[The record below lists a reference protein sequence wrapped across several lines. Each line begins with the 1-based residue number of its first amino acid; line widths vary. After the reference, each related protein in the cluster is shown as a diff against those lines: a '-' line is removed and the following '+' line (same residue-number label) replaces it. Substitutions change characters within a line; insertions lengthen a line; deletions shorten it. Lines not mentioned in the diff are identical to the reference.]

1 MKVSIQDFKVALPSL
16 LITIIAGV
24 MTNFLI
30 VFAMVALAEHPL
42 LSNIAS
48 EGALLVALGLIPY
61 AIYAKLFDLKLNI
74 VPIKRKIIDLIL
86 YLLIGTGLCLL
97 YPPNI
102 VAHFFIVAL
111 SEEFLFRELLYTYFQ
126 SNTRYLMGLIVSS
139 FIFGIVLHISD
150 NMLVNILIRVPLGM
164 FFYAVRHK
172 FGLSASVSLHWI
184 YNVIMSFA

>member
-30 VFAMVALAEHPL
+30 VFAMVVLAEHPFVKQHCIRGCIIGCVRVD
-42 LSNIAS
+42 S
-48 EGALLVALGLIPY
+48 Y

-97 YPPNI
+97 YPQI
-102 VAHFFIVAL
+102 
-111 SEEFLFRELLYTYFQ
+111 
-126 SNTRYLMGLIVSS
+126 
-139 FIFGIVLHISD
+139 
-150 NMLVNILIRVPLGM
+150 
-164 FFYAVRHK
+164 
-172 FGLSASVSLHWI
+172 
-184 YNVIMSFA
+184 

>member
-97 YPPNI
+97 YPPKYSC
-102 VAHFFIVAL
+102 AFLLWHFRKNFCFV
-111 SEEFLFRELLYTYFQ
+111 SYYTH
-126 SNTRYLMGLIVSS
+126 
-139 FIFGIVLHISD
+139 IFKAIHD
-150 NMLVNILIRVPLGM
+150 ILWV
-164 FFYAVRHK
+164 
-172 FGLSASVSLHWI
+172 
-184 YNVIMSFA
+184 